1 MSIKIGGIDV
11 AQSAL
16 DSEFR
21 IIVLERILE
30 AVLNKIGG
38 TSVLTTQ
45 DIDKI
50 RDEAF
55 QQLQKKYPLAGLQRK
70 K

>member
-21 IIVLERILE
+21 LMVLERILE
-30 AVLNKIGG
+30 VVLSKIGG
-38 TSVLTTQ
+38 TSVLSQQ
-45 DIDKI
+45 DIDTI
-50 RDEAF
+50 RDQAF
-55 QQLQKKYPLAGLQRK
+55 KQLQVKYPEAGLKRN
-70 K
+70 

>member
-21 IIVLERILE
+21 IMVLERILE
-30 AVLNKIGG
+30 VVLNKIGG
-38 TSVLTTQ
+38 ASVLTIK

-50 RDEAF
+50 RDESF
-55 QQLQKKYPLAGLQRK
+55 HQLQKKYPEAGLQRNK
-70 K
+70 

>member
-30 AVLNKIGG
+30 VVLNKIGG
-38 TSVLTTQ
+38 TSVLTPQ

-50 RDEAF
+50 REEAF
-55 QQLQKKYPLAGLQRK
+55 QQLQKKYPEAGLQRNK
-70 K
+70 

>member
-1 MSIKIGGIDV
+1 MSIKIGGIDL

-21 IIVLERILE
+21 IMVLERILE
-30 AVLNKIGG
+30 VVLNKIGG
-38 TSVLTTQ
+38 ASVLTIQ

-50 RDEAF
+50 REEAF
-55 QQLQKKYPLAGLQRK
+55 QQLQKKYPEAGVERNK
-70 K
+70 

>member
-1 MSIKIGGIDV
+1 MSLKIGGIDV

-21 IIVLERILE
+21 LIVLETILE
-30 AVLNKIGG
+30 RVLNKIGG
-38 TSVLTTQ
+38 TSVISPQELE
-45 DIDKI
+45 KI
-50 RDEAF
+50 RDDAF
-55 QQLQKKYPLAGLQRK
+55 KVLQKKYPEAGLQK

>member
-30 AVLNKIGG
+30 VVLSKIGG
-38 TSVLTTQ
+38 TSVLTPQ

-55 QQLQKKYPLAGLQRK
+55 GQLQKKYPEAGLQRMK
-70 K
+70 

>member
-30 AVLNKIGG
+30 VVLNKIGG
-38 TSVLTTQ
+38 TNVLTAQ
-45 DIDKI
+45 EIDKI
-50 RDEAF
+50 REEAF
-55 QQLQKKYPLAGLQRK
+55 QQLQKKYPEAGLQRT
-70 K
+70 